1 MYKKHSFEEKLKCM
15 KLLDQ
20 GYSMR
25 RLAIESG
32 IQRTQFLTL
41 RKRYLAFGEDGLKR
55 KKRHYTTESEK
66 ASVLLDVMNK
76 SLSLND
82 IYVKHNITGGAIHN
96 WRKDDEKQ
104 KFIMAKKKAEP
115 TELETLIAR
124 NNYLEAE
131 NALLKKVRAL
141 VEARD
146 AHLKRTGQ
154 KPSTN

>member
-1 MYKKHSFEEKLKCM
+1 MYKKHSFEEKLRCM

-25 RLAIESG
+25 RLALEVG
-32 IQRTQFLTL
+32 IPRTHLFAL
-41 RKRYLAFGEDGLKR
+41 RKRYLAFGEDGLRR
-55 KKRHYTTESEK
+55 KKRHYATESEK

-96 WRKDDEKQ
+96 WRTDDEKQ
-104 KFIMAKKKAEP
+104 MYIMVKKKAEP

-124 NNYLEAE
+124 NKYLEAE

-146 AHLKRTGQ
+146 AHLKKTGQ

>member
-1 MYKKHSFEEKLKCM
+1 MNKKNSFEEKLKCM
-15 KLLDQ
+15 TLLDQ

-25 RLAIESG
+25 RLDLEVG
-32 IQRTQFLTL
+32 IPRNHLFAL
-41 RKRYLAFGEDGLKR
+41 RKRYLACGEDGIRR
-55 KKRHYTTESEK
+55 KKRHYATESEK

-131 NALLKKVRAL
+131 NALLKK
-141 VEARD
+141 
-146 AHLKRTGQ
+146 
-154 KPSTN
+154 